1 MGTIIRFDPNAAAAR
16 VEKRFNEITPKL
28 TMLIRDDCNEYCKWA
43 EGALVASSFTASK
56 LDEGK
61 IIWRTPYARRQY
73 WEIKTAHRDVHEKA
87 TYKWAHVAKKKH
99 SEQWSRQAQK
109 LMEGKG

>member
-16 VEKRFNEITPKL
+16 VEKRFEEILPEL
-28 TMLIRDDCNEYCKWA
+28 TAQIRDDCNEYCKWA
-43 EGALVASSFTASK
+43 EGELATSSIKASN

-73 WEIKTAHRDVHEKA
+73 WEIKTAHKDVNEKA

-99 SEQWSRQAQK
+99 KKQWIKQAQK
-109 LMEGKG
+109 MMEGEA

>member
-1 MGTIIRFDPNAAAAR
+1 MSTIIRFDPNAAATK
-16 VEKRFNEITPKL
+16 VEKRFEEITPKL

-43 EGALVASSFTASK
+43 IGGLATSSEEASK

-87 TYKWAHVAKKKH
+87 TYKWAHVAKTKH
-99 SEQWSRQAQK
+99 SKQWSRQAQR
-109 LMEGKG
+109 LMEGEG